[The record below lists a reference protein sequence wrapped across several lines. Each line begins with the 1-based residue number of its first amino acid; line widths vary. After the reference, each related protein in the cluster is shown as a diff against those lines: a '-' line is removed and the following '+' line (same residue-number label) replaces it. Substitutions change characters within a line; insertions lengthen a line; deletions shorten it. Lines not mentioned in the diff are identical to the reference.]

1 MSDYNVPGN
10 MPKAKDIEEYS
21 WPLPLLTL
29 HYNWKQ
35 ALKKL
40 ITKINT

>member
-21 WPLPLLTL
+21 WPLPSLTL